1 MTGKNQ
7 NPAVTLVCLPH
18 AGGTPAIYS
27 GWADALEP
35 DVRVVATQPRRPT
48 ADDPMTLRQSAAGL
62 ADELA
67 SRAEEPYAFFGNSL
81 GAIIAFE
88 ATRVLLDQGHQ
99 PPVRLFAC
107 GSSAPAVSAA
117 AGRNLRSLP
126 DEEFLSEVS
135 RLGELP
141 REILDEPELQQEF
154 LPVLRG
160 DYSLAETYEYIP
172 GPPLRCPI
180 SVFRGLSD
188 NLVDPGDL
196 ELWREYTAE
205 DVKIRGLP
213 GNHFLTQ
220 TSATFLHRAIRK
232 DLRQDMQQTGK
243 E

>member
-1 MTGKNQ
+1 MKGENKDA
-7 NPAVTLVCLPH
+7 AVTLVCLPH

-35 DVRVVATQPRRPT
+35 DIRVVATQPRRP
-48 ADDPMTLRQSAAGL
+48 APDRPLTLRESAADL
-62 ADELA
+62 AGELA
-67 SRAEEPYAFFGNSL
+67 SQASEPYAFFGNSL
-81 GAIIAFE
+81 GAIVAFE
-88 ATRVLLDQGHQ
+88 ATRVLSGQGHR
-99 PPVRLFAC
+99 PPLRLFAC
-107 GSSAPAVSAA
+107 GSAPPAVAAA

-126 DEEFLSEVS
+126 DDEFLSEVS
-135 RLGELP
+135 RMGELP

-154 LPVLRG
+154 LPGLRG
-160 DYSLAETYEYIP
+160 DYSLAETYEYVP
-172 GPPLRCPI
+172 GPPLPCPI

-188 NLVDPGDL
+188 TLVDPSKL
-196 ELWREYTAE
+196 ELWGEYTAQ

-232 DLRQDMQQTGK
+232 DLEQDVRQAGK